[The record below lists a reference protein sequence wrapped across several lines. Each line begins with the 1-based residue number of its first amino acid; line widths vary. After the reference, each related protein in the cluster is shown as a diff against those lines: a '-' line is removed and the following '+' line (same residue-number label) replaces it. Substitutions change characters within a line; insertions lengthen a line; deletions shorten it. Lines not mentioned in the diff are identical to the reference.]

1 MRKKSWRNFLN
12 GPDNTIKKKFSMKH
26 TDFQPTISIVIFWR
40 KSCWLRGCYTFFNK
54 SNCSII
60 NVQILRP
67 CRKPFKSAT
76 VIEKQWMRTVISA
89 KREQSQMS
97 HLIASCDTFFQTRTA
112 LFCVN
117 KAMSC
122 QVIPPSLLAI
132 VPGAFFFMPSH
143 NYLWENASPQNFP
156 FLSASL
162 KYLFDN
168 LRIADTES

>member
-1 MRKKSWRNFLN
+1 M
-12 GPDNTIKKKFSMKH
+12 
-26 TDFQPTISIVIFWR
+26 
-40 KSCWLRGCYTFFNK
+40 
-54 SNCSII
+54 
-60 NVQILRP
+60 QILRP

-76 VIEKQWMRTVISA
+76 EIEKQWMRTVISA

-117 KAMSC
+117 KAKSC

-156 FLSASL
+156 FLSASQ
-162 KYLFDN
+162 KY
-168 LRIADTES
+168 

>member
-12 GPDNTIKKKFSMKH
+12 GPDKTIKKKFSMKH

-40 KSCWLRGCYTFFNK
+40 KSCWLRGCYIFFNK

-76 VIEKQWMRTVISA
+76 EIEKQWMRTVISA

-122 QVIPPSLLAI
+122 QVIPPLYWLSCL
-132 VPGAFFFMPSH
+132 VHFFSCRHTTIYGKMHHPKISRFYPH
-143 NYLWENASPQNFP
+143 H
-156 FLSASL
+156 
-162 KYLFDN
+162 
-168 LRIADTES
+168 